1 VNLFLMIFM
10 YCCPYCVV
18 YVPDLLSF
26 FSFGSDFGCRGLV
39 GQVPSVMLSD

>member
-26 FSFGSDFGCRGLV
+26 FFLLGAILVAVGSLV
-39 GQVPSVMLSD
+39 RFLL